1 MSFFLRQRGKSDRE
15 VLHDRMSE
23 ILRELKDVNKRMMDI
38 QTRMDTM
45 ENVMGERLP
54 QDVLTERTFRQEV
67 QSGDD
72 IINSLMSRIEELT
85 KSRSIMDVID
95 GRVGEKP
102 GIVEARR
109 IETITGLLQQH
120 GKLSSESLA
129 SHTGLSRTRCS
140 EYFKLMEE
148 MGIVEPVLVGR
159 EKFYRLS

>member
-1 MSFFLRQRGKSDRE
+1 
-15 VLHDRMSE
+15 LHDRMSE

>member
-1 MSFFLRQRGKSDRE
+1 MAFLFRQNRKSGKDIM
-15 VLHDRMSE
+15 HDRLSE
-23 ILRELKDVNKRMMDI
+23 ILNELKDVNKRMMDI

-54 QDVLTERTFRQEV
+54 QDILTERRFREEV
-67 QSGDD
+67 QSGDE
-72 IINSLMSRIEELT
+72 IIGRIMSRIEELS
-85 KSRSIMDVID
+85 KSRSIIDVID

-120 GKLSSESLA
+120 GKLSSETLA
-129 SHTGLSRTRCS
+129 SRTGLSRTRCS